1 MAEEIVAQVELNV
14 GGNAYDDPARQEQEN
29 VADSGYGQQQ
39 QRKVLE
45 LVKRNSGVE
54 IINSPANDLGKNP
67 PRAVVQKNANC
78 PRRIAP
84 TVALEIEQHR
94 TQALR
99 QDAGL

>member
-14 GGNAYDDPARQEQEN
+14 AGNAYDDPARQEQEN
-29 VADSGYGQQQ
+29 VADSRYGQQQ
-39 QRKVLE
+39 QSKVLE
-45 LVKRNSGVE
+45 LVQRNSGIE
-54 IINSPANDLGKNP
+54 IVNSPANDLGKNH

-84 TVALEIEQHR
+84 TVALEIGQQR

-99 QDAGL
+99 QHAVL